1 MCSLLGEWSAGVV
14 NKLPT
19 LISFSFLYFVVAAL
33 GFYSRSV
40 ALPFSS
46 SSFQVRCCHVIVLLS
61 SLCLCQFST
70 VEEKHCCHVTL
81 DYTRHFPPLTVSVSF
96 SFSRLSAL
104 SLRSMC
110 PCPISDAEAHGKDG
124 NSHPEQLY
132 LSNGEVLLGLS
143 LHCCF
148 SRLYYIVIQAYFVA
162 ATPSFIH
169 RTLLMQ
175 FVPPVCQQSFKSDF
189 FIYSLSC

>member
-1 MCSLLGEWSAGVV
+1 MLLGEWSAGVV

-70 VEEKHCCHVTL
+70 VEEEHCCHVTL
-81 DYTRHFPPLTVSVSF
+81 DYTLHFPHS
-96 SFSRLSAL
+96 
-104 SLRSMC
+104 
-110 PCPISDAEAHGKDG
+110 PCPSLFLFPG
-124 NSHPEQLY
+124 SQLY
-132 LSNGEVLLGLS
+132 HSVVCVLVQFLML
-143 LHCCF
+143 
-148 SRLYYIVIQAYFVA
+148 RLMGRTVTAILC
-162 ATPSFIH
+162 SFTFQMV
-169 RTLLMQ
+169 RFYWVYLCTA
-175 FVPPVCQQSFKSDF
+175 SFLAGTK
-189 FIYSLSC
+189 L